1 VRFSAAKQAP
11 LPGTR
16 PEGTHDE
23 REAAARVHEMF
34 DRIAPRYDLGN
45 RIISGFL
52 DQYWRRQV
60 AGRFL
65 DILSRPDARALDLC
79 CGTGDL
85 AFALDRIRLD
95 ATCRSGGQ
103 GAQIIGGD
111 FTQSMLDCAQEKARR
126 RRRAVFFVNAD
137 ALNLPFLDGSFDL
150 VTLGFGFRNLTNYE
164 GGLREIA
171 RVLKPGGKVGILDF
185 SEPGR
190 GPKAGLFRFY
200 FRHVLPRIGGAI
212 AGSYD
217 AYEYL
222 PRSVTRF
229 PSPAGLVALMEAAG
243 FTSATFESLAFGSVN
258 LHSARRS

>member
-1 VRFSAAKQAP
+1 MSVAAKQAP

-60 AGRFL
+60 AGHFL
-65 DILSRPDARALDLC
+65 DILTRPDARALDLC

-85 AFALDRIRLD
+85 AFALDRVRLNS
-95 ATCRSGGQ
+95 TRGSGVQ

-126 RRRAVFFVNAD
+126 RGRAVAFVNAD
-137 ALNLPFLDGSFDL
+137 ALNLPFSDKSFDL

-171 RVLKPGGKVGILDF
+171 RVLKPGGEVGILDF

-229 PSPAGLVALMEAAG
+229 PSPAELVALMETAG